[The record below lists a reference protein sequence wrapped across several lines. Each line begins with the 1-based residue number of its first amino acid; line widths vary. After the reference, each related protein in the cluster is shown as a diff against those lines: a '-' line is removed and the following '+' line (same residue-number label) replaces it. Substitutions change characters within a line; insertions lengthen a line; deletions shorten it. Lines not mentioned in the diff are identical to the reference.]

1 MNPWCVTCVQT
12 DGKPVSRRFVLPL
25 VGVVVAYHK
34 TTKNYSFSLQIMHSG
49 ELKHEFIFAAESEA
63 IMNVWMEVRTGFMD
77 YVPVLAKSTVGH
89 SREFRTGA
97 LRIDRKGPA
106 RLLGR

>member
-1 MNPWCVTCVQT
+1 MCVTFVQT

-63 IMNVWMEVRTGFMD
+63 IMNVWMEVRTGF
-77 YVPVLAKSTVGH
+77 VHFVLAESTVGH

-106 RLLGR
+106 RLLGG